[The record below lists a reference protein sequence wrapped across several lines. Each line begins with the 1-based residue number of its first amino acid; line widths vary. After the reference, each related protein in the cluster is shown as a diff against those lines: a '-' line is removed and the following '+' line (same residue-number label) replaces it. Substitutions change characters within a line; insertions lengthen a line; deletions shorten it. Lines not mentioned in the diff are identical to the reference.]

1 MSQLEKSLSIAWKD
15 IRVYYLKAS
24 NLTYGVIMPVA
35 LYLAFSVAGNLSPT
49 TLISG
54 LVSLVVLFGATSIE
68 AVAVVSERTS
78 GTFERLLVAPISL
91 RWILFGKALAGAAL
105 GPVTAIIAL
114 IPVLLISGTAVA
126 SPTLILIAIAV
137 SSFAFACL
145 GILASSF
152 AKWIPEAQMYSNFL
166 RFPMAFLGGAFIP
179 VESMPPILQTIS
191 RLLPLTYSI
200 EALNQ
205 GMTYPLATTMYAVDI
220 AVLAAFSALCLLLSS
235 KVLSRKIG

>member
-1 MSQLEKSLSIAWKD
+1 MEKSLSIAWKD
-15 IRVYYLKAS
+15 VRVYYLKAP
-24 NLTYGVIMPVA
+24 NFTYGLLMPVA
-35 LYLAFSVAGNLSPT
+35 LYLAFSVAGNLSPG

-78 GTFERLLVAPISL
+78 GTFERLLVAPVTL

-114 IPVLLISGTAVA
+114 IPVVLISGTSIA
-126 SPTLILIAIAV
+126 SPLLIFFAVAV
-137 SSFAFACL
+137 SSFTFACL
-145 GILASSF
+145 GILASAFS
-152 AKWIPEAQMYSNFL
+152 KWIPEAQMYSNFL

-179 VESMPPILQTIS
+179 VESMPPILQTVS

-200 EALNQ
+200 EALKQ
-205 GMTYPLATTMYAVDI
+205 GMTYTLPTPTYLVDI
-220 AVLAAFSALCLLLSS
+220 VVLAVFSVACLLLSER
-235 KVLSRKIG
+235 VLRKRIG